1 MSFDVPLFSSVQTPF
16 AEQRREEKVTPRRPM
31 DFFAAWAVYRD
42 GSFDEA
48 RQQLERFSSMADED
62 DRAMLHE
69 LALPLFEA
77 IDAHEQAND
86 LAYRSWQKTV
96 RELRSSLGE
105 HELSRDIIE
114 QAFRSH
120 PDAHEI
126 ERLESQAMNSYRRVL
141 QCLEEEL
148 VVHPGI
154 TISTTDIESLV
165 NDLAYRRIS
174 RHRNDH
180 DRVMRL
186 RELNIQL
193 KRISDETGD
202 SGGKRLEL
210 EELLLLRTRLL
221 PSATEHLIQIEH
233 GTLREDL
240 RPELGNVDLI
250 LTVCGRP
257 YPLQVKTYVRDLG
270 YAQRAKQYDQLLHAK
285 VKAHGHKTKVIEL
298 DRTLVEK
305 LSAQQR
311 HREHLDPLIF
321 REAFDP
327 LFDVLDPADRDF
339 LLEALHLSD
348 EEIDQEREKLAEKAR
363 AIEASRR
370 VLDQASIPFHLDTL
384 PTPEER
390 QAEREA
396 ARRAAEREAA
406 ERAAATARAA
416 EERRRIRAIADEI
429 ASKPQLAKAAKAAEV
444 EQALRRK
451 IGAEKAA
458 NTRAMNAQERAAFWH
473 KDPVMALTLPKHLIR
488 LGLLEADWTPTQ
500 IDTLNRA
507 KQAFALRYGRAK
519 PGKIATLKD
528 PINDAFMRDFPT
540 ESAYLAASAQT
551 WET

>member
-1 MSFDVPLFSSVQTPF
+1 MSLDVPLFSSVQTPS
-16 AEQRREEKVTPRRPM
+16 AEQHREEKVTPSRPM

-48 RQQLERFSSMADED
+48 KQQLERFSRMTDED
-62 DRAMLHE
+62 DRATLNE

-86 LAYRSWQKTV
+86 LAYRSWQKTM
-96 RELRSSLGE
+96 RELRSNLGE
-105 HELSRDIIE
+105 QELSRDIIE

-126 ERLESQAMNSYRRVL
+126 ERLESLAINSYRRVL
-141 QCLEEEL
+141 QYLEEEL
-148 VVHPGI
+148 VVRPGI

-165 NDLAYRRIS
+165 NDLAYRRVS

-193 KRISDETGD
+193 KRIADEASDT
-202 SGGKRLEL
+202 GGKRLEL

-311 HREHLDPLIF
+311 NREYLDPLLF

-327 LFDVLDPADRDF
+327 LFDVLDPADRT
-339 LLEALHLSD
+339 LLLGALHLSD
-348 EEIDQEREKLAEKAR
+348 EEIAHEREKLAEKAR
-363 AIEASRR
+363 AIEANRR
-370 VLDQASIPFHLDTL
+370 ALDRVHKPLVDGR
-384 PTPEER
+384 PTPEEWR
-390 QAEREA
+390 AQREA
-396 ARRAAEREAA
+396 EQRAAEKEAA
-406 ERAAATARAA
+406 ERAAATARAE
-416 EERRRIRAIADEI
+416 EERRRIRAQADEI
-429 ASKPQLAKAAKAAEV
+429 ARQAQLAKAAKAAKV

-473 KDPVMALTLPKHLIR
+473 QDPVMALTLPKHLIR
-488 LGLLEADWTPTQ
+488 LGLLETDWTPTQ
-500 IDTLNRA
+500 IDALNQA

-528 PINDAFMRDFPT
+528 PVNDAFMRDFPT
-540 ESAYLAASAQT
+540 ESAYLAATART

>member
-1 MSFDVPLFSSVQTPF
+1 MSLDVPLFSSVQPPF
-16 AEQRREEKVTPRRPM
+16 AEQHREEKVSPRRPM

-48 RQQLERFSSMADED
+48 RQQLERFSRTADED
-62 DRAMLHE
+62 DRAVLHE

-86 LAYRSWQKTV
+86 LTYRSWQKTV

-126 ERLESQAMNSYRRVL
+126 ERLESLAMNSYRRVL

-154 TISTTDIESLV
+154 VISTTDIESLI
-165 NDLAYRRIS
+165 NDLAYRRVS
-174 RHRNDH
+174 RHGNDH

-193 KRISDETGD
+193 KRISDEMGD

-311 HREHLDPLIF
+311 HREHLDPLLF
-321 REAFDP
+321 RETFDP

-370 VLDQASIPFHLDTL
+370 VLDQASIPLHLDTL

-416 EERRRIRAIADEI
+416 EERRRIRALADEI
-429 ASKPQLAKAAKAAEV
+429 ASKPQLAKAAKAAKV

-473 KDPVMALTLPKHLIR
+473 QEPVMALTLPKHLMR
-488 LGLLEADWTPTQ
+488 LGLLEANWTPTQ
-500 IDTLNRA
+500 IDALNQA

-528 PINDAFMRDFPT
+528 PVNDAFMRDFPT

-551 WET
+551 WKT